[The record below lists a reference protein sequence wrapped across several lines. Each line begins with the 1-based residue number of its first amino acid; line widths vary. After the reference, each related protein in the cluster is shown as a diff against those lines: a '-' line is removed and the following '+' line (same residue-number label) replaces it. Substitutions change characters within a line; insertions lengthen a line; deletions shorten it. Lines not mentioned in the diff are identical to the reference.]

1 MYIRKNGKI
10 RKMTDEE
17 LWQYQKETA
26 ISLEQSIEEL
36 KEKLNN
42 TDYLSLKYGEGELT
56 DEEFAPILA
65 QRKEWRAEINK
76 LQDLLKGE
84 N

>member
-1 MYIRKNGKI
+1 MYIKQNGKI

-42 TDYLSLKYGEGELT
+42 TDYLSLKHREGELT